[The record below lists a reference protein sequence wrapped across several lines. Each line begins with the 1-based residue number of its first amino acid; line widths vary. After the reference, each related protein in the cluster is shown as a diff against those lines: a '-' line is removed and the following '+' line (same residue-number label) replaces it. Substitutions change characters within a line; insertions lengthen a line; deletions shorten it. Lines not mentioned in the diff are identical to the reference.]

1 MTSSKLEPKL
11 FSVPAGPITEAVKGA
26 SRFRE
31 MLIQSCRNVIIVLD
45 REGSDAITMLCF
57 LLIVMRNSTIV
68 FDPYATDRRDIVQAI
83 VDNYCVASTGKAEW
97 YPVAFFLRDENGEVL
112 GGLLGDIWAAWLHV
126 RTLAVAAPVRGYGF
140 GKELMKR
147 AETYA
152 IERGCT
158 DAYLDTFSFEARP
171 FYEKLGY
178 RVFGTLENHPVGYQ
192 HYFMTKKLDSGE
204 QQEMQ

>member
-1 MTSSKLEPKL
+1 MLMSKLT
-11 FSVPAGPITEAVKGA
+11 V
-26 SRFRE
+26 
-31 MLIQSCRNVIIVLD
+31 
-45 REGSDAITMLCF
+45 
-57 LLIVMRNSTIV
+57 V
-68 FDPYATDRRDIVQAI
+68 FDPYAANHRDTVQEI

-97 YPVAFFLRDENGEVL
+97 YPVAFFLRDEHGETL
-112 GGLLGDIWAAWLHV
+112 GGLLGHIWAAWLHV
-126 RTLAVAAPVRGYGF
+126 KTLAIAAPVRGRGF

-178 RVFGTLENHPVGYQ
+178 RIFGTLENHPVGYQ
-192 HYFMTKKLDSGE
+192 HYFMTKKLDFRE
-204 QQEMQ
+204 QREMQ